1 MNILKEKLKYLLT
14 NIIMNM
20 SFLRKYQPILYK
32 DFIIEK
38 AYISLLNTLK
48 DMDNLNILI
57 VGNHGSGKTSILE
70 ATIKEYYFE
79 YSQTNTVNK
88 LNNILYINNLKDQ
101 GIQYYRNEV
110 KTFCQTKSLIPGKKK
125 FIVLDDIDHINEQ
138 SQQVFRNCI
147 DKYSHNI
154 NFICSCLNTQ
164 KVIDSI
170 QSRCTIIKI
179 KPIQKKLLMKISKNI
194 QIQENIQIT
203 KEANEFLI
211 NISNN
216 SIRQIINNLEKF
228 KILDKKIDIA
238 DAKNICTNISFFD
251 FEIYTQHWLK
261 KNLQKASKTIL
272 SLIHKGYSVMDIL
285 DGYFSYIKLNDI
297 INTELKYRIIKI
309 ICKYITIFHNT
320 HENHIELILFTQ
332 ELINIKK

>member
-1 MNILKEKLKYLLT
+1 
-14 NIIMNM
+14 M
-20 SFLRKYQPILYK
+20 SFLRKYQPKYYK
-32 DFIIEK
+32 DFIIDK
-38 AYISLLNTLK
+38 DYINLLNTLK

-57 VGNHGSGKTSILE
+57 VGNNGSGKTSLLE
-70 ATIKEYYFE
+70 ATITEYYRE
-79 YSQTNTVNK
+79 YDNINK
-88 LNNILYINNLKDQ
+88 QNNILYINNLKEQ

-125 FIVLDDIDHINEQ
+125 FIVLDDIDNINEQ

-179 KPIQKKLLMKISKNI
+179 KPIHKKLLEKISKNI
-194 QIQENIQIT
+194 QAKEHIEIT
-203 KEANEFLI
+203 KAAHTFLI

-228 KILDKKIDIA
+228 KILDKKIDIM

-251 FEIYTQHWLK
+251 FEIYTNLWLNNK
-261 KNLQKASKTIL
+261 LKEASKTIL
-272 SLIHKGYSVMDIL
+272 NIVDKGYSVMDIL
-285 DGYFSYIKLNDI
+285 DGYFVYIKLNNI
-297 INTELKYRIIKI
+297 ISEKTKYKIIKI

-320 HENHIELILFTQ
+320 HEHPMELILFTHD
-332 ELINIKK
+332 LIKIK

>member
-20 SFLRKYQPILYK
+20 SFLRKYQPLFYK
-32 DFIIEK
+32 DFIMEK
-38 AYISLLNTLK
+38 DYICLLNTLK

-57 VGNHGSGKTSILE
+57 VGNHGSGKTSLLE
-70 ATIKEYYFE
+70 ATIKEYYNE
-79 YSQTNTVNK
+79 YHQLNNNDK
-88 LNNILYINNLKDQ
+88 FNNILYINNLKEQ

-125 FIVLDDIDHINEQ
+125 FIVLDDIDNINEQ

-179 KPIQKKLLMKISKNI
+179 KPIQKNLLEKISFNIQNKENIKISK
-194 QIQENIQIT
+194 
-203 KEANEFLI
+203 EANDFLI

-228 KILDKKIDIA
+228 KILNKKININ
-238 DAKNICTNISFFD
+238 DAKSICTNISFFD
-251 FEIYTQHWLK
+251 FEIYT
-261 KNLQKASKTIL
+261 NLWINNQLEKSSKYIL
-272 SLIHKGYSVMDIL
+272 SLIDKGYSVMDIL
-285 DGYFSYIKLNDI
+285 DGYFSYIKLNNI
-297 INTELKYRIIKI
+297 IDENIKYKIIKI

-320 HENHIELILFTQ
+320 HENSIELILFTN
-332 ELINIKK
+332 ELIKLKK